1 MNITKYQTAFKN
13 VTKFVE
19 IITSDAGIRSN
30 EDKTEKWAGFKRENE
45 PLIRKL
51 FNIPDEL
58 TTNPCNVISFD
69 IDAEKQTLLL
79 NYTSQAHNV
88 LHVYENGWSDELKLC
103 RGLVFSFKDK
113 VKLISRGF
121 EKFFNANEIKG
132 HHYKDL
138 IKSYNGLF
146 VAYEKIDGHM
156 IEYYEHENNLCAT
169 TRGKFNTL
177 SAQEALTLITYKEWS
192 SCKSFLKLAHNI
204 DLMTIVVEL
213 VTPSSKVLVDYYDK
227 ENVYILAAYDS
238 NGDKISYELM
248 QTISTF
254 IDKSSL
260 PRIKTFT
267 LQEIFDEVKRRDVD
281 NNEGWVLDLNGTLL
295 KFKYNNYIGMM
306 VNSKMSYRY
315 LMQTMINN
323 TTNKMISTLDFESYN
338 NAVLLLDNIKV
349 KSEVCRNEENY
360 KPLYELWSDEE
371 GSLNY
376 FRLVCRK
383 FYKNYIVCNEI

>member
-1 MNITKYQTAFKN
+1 MNITKYQSAFKN

-19 IITSDAGIRSN
+19 IITGEAGIRSN
-30 EDKTEKWAGFKRENE
+30 EDKTEKWAAFKRENE
-45 PLIRKL
+45 PLIRNL

-58 TTNPCNVISFD
+58 TVNPCNVISFD

-103 RGLVFSFKDK
+103 RGLVFSFKDEI
-113 VKLISRGF
+113 KLVSRGF

-132 HHYKDL
+132 NHYKDL
-138 IKSYNGLF
+138 IQNYNGSF
-146 VAYEKIDGHM
+146 IAYEKIDGHM
-156 IEYYEHENNLCAT
+156 IEYYEYEDNLCAT

-177 SAQEALTLITYKEWS
+177 SAQESLTLMTYKEWS
-192 SCKSFLKLAHNI
+192 SCKSFLKITYGI

-213 VTPSSKVLVDYYDK
+213 VTPSSKVLVDYHNK
-227 ENVYILAAYDS
+227 ENVYILAAYDV

-254 IDKSSL
+254 IDKSIL
-260 PRIKTFT
+260 PRIKMFT
-267 LQEIFDEVKRRDVD
+267 LQEIFNEVKRRDVD
-281 NNEGWVLDLNGTLL
+281 NNEGWVLDLDGTLL

-349 KSEVCRNEENY
+349 KSKECKSEVNY

-383 FYKNYIVCNEI
+383 FYKNYIMCN

>member
-1 MNITKYQTAFKN
+1 MNITEYQTAFKN

-19 IITSDAGIRSN
+19 IITGDAGIRSN
-30 EDKTEKWAGFKRENE
+30 EDKTERWAVFKRENE

-51 FNIPDEL
+51 FNIPDGL
-58 TTNPCNVISFD
+58 TNNPCNVISFD

-103 RGLVFSFKDK
+103 RGLVFSFKDDIE
-113 VKLISRGF
+113 LISRGF

-132 HHYKDL
+132 NHYKDL
-138 IKSYNGLF
+138 VSNHSGSFI
-146 VAYEKIDGHM
+146 AYEKIDGHM

-177 SAQEALTLITYKEWS
+177 SAQEALTLMTYKEWS
-192 SCKSFLKLAHNI
+192 SCKSFLKLALGI
-204 DLMTIVVEL
+204 DLMTIIVEL
-213 VTPSSKVLVDYYDK
+213 VTPSSKVLVDYYNK

-248 QTISTF
+248 KTISTF
-254 IDKSSL
+254 IGKSNL
-260 PRIKTFT
+260 PRIKMFT

-281 NNEGWVLDLNGTLL
+281 NNEGWVLDLDGTLL

-315 LMQTMINN
+315 LMQTMINS

-338 NAVLLLDNIKV
+338 NAVLLLNNIKT
-349 KSEVCRNEENY
+349 KSIECKKVVSY

-383 FYKNYIVCNEI
+383 FYKNYIMCN